1 MLKLCSSKLKYV
13 CIKFNQIVQNSWKN
27 LIYVADN
34 FTKLL
39 TFFDDKG
46 QNHRNDNAQT
56 FKGCKDHPNAKEW
69 PNPFPDTENQKD
81 LNWQSNGNY
90 H

>member
-1 MLKLCSSKLKYV
+1 MF
-13 CIKFNQIVQNSWKN
+13 KFSPKFGEMQ
-27 LIYVADN
+27 
-34 FTKLL
+34 LL
-39 TFFDDKG
+39 TFFDDKR
-46 QNHRNDNAQT
+46 QNHRNDYAQT
-56 FKGCKDHPNAKEW
+56 FKGCKDHPNAQEW